1 MSRLDRVPIDGI
13 RVNLRKI
20 MRLSVAGQFFYFHLS
35 VGRPPQHNRIKVI
48 YISAVQSIYILS
60 RIGSFVSFLDSSMAL
75 WGIHREHI
83 QHMWDGVAFGI

>member
-1 MSRLDRVPIDGI
+1 
-13 RVNLRKI
+13 
-20 MRLSVAGQFFYFHLS
+20 MRLSVADQFFYFHLS
-35 VGRPPQHNRIKVI
+35 VGRPPQRNRIKVI